1 MKDSL
6 CKCYTGRLSR
16 LINCLNGFFDDVE
29 VKIGDNQQIG
39 NIISL
44 VRQQLEKK
52 GEVNNNEWKRLVT
65 KELQERKYTK
75 EEIETWTSYIE

>member
-29 VKIGDNQQIG
+29 VTIGDNQQIG

-44 VRQQLEKK
+44 VRQELEKK
-52 GEVNNNEWKRLVT
+52 GEDNNDEWKRLVT

>member
-1 MKDSL
+1 MVSL
-6 CKCYTGRLSR
+6 ITQKLKYRG
-16 LINCLNGFFDDVE
+16 
-29 VKIGDNQQIG
+29 NQQIV

-75 EEIETWTSYIE
+75 KEIETWTSYIE

>member
-1 MKDSL
+1 MVSL
-6 CKCYTGRLSR
+6 MTQKLKYRG
-16 LINCLNGFFDDVE
+16 
-29 VKIGDNQQIG
+29 NQQIV

-75 EEIETWTSYIE
+75 KEIETWTSYIE